1 MSPKIK
7 IAITVAIFLW
17 ASAYVAIRAGLQ
29 DYSPEGL
36 ALLRYLVASVC
47 IGIIYYRMPA
57 RSTMRFKDIC
67 GMMCLG
73 AVGIGFYNIALN
85 YGELTVS
92 SGMASFIISQAPI
105 MTALLAMVF
114 LGERLTLF
122 HVLGFIVSI
131 FGVTLITIGE
141 EGGFSW
147 SVNIA
152 YVFLAALAG
161 SCFTL
166 LQKPFLKRYHAIEA
180 TTYVIWGGTLFLCI
194 YAPKLQQDLS
204 HASLL
209 ATMNGIYLGIFPA
222 AIGYVAWSYV
232 LSEVTA
238 ARATTFLYFT
248 PFIATLLGWLFLG
261 EVPVILSI
269 FGGLLAIVGVWLVNQ
284 SYRRLVTS

>member
-7 IAITVAIFLW
+7 IAITIAIFLW

-57 RSTMRFKDIC
+57 RSTMRLKDIC
-67 GMMCLG
+67 AMMCLG

-105 MTALLAMVF
+105 ITALLAMVF

-122 HVLGFIVSI
+122 HMLGFIVSI
-131 FGVTLITIGE
+131 LGVTLITVGE

-147 SVNIA
+147 SINIA

-204 HASLL
+204 HASWL
-209 ATMNGIYLGIFPA
+209 ATMNAVYLGIFPA

-232 LSEVTA
+232 LSEITA

-269 FGGLLAIVGVWLVNQ
+269 LGGLLAIIGVWLVNQ
-284 SYRRLVTS
+284 SYRLKMR